1 MDKEALM
8 WFAGEEAGLT
18 RFCSRSNMEWRAA
31 FALAASF
38 HPEGIAKGSEPPL
51 VLMGYMT
58 L

>member
-1 MDKEALM
+1 M